1 MDKRVEIISTVSRR
15 RRWTIEEQ
23 VAILDEAS
31 QPSASITAVADRHG
45 ISRNLIYL
53 WRRQARE
60 GSMPGVTVGNGVS
73 SFVAVRVGESIDKSP
88 QNVPQRLPAQAER
101 GRSRLVSSGLIEI
114 ALSNGRVVKVEESID
129 PGILARII
137 AALDGGA

>member
-1 MDKRVEIISTVSRR
+1 MDKRVEIISTVARR
-15 RRWTIEEQ
+15 RRWTIEEK

-31 QPSASITAVADRHG
+31 QPRASITAVADRHG

-60 GSMPGVTVGNGVS
+60 GSMPGVTVSNGAQS
-73 SFVAVRVGESIDKSP
+73 PFVAVQVADRSP
-88 QNVPQRLPAQAER
+88 TQNAPQRLPAPV
-101 GRSRLVSSGLIEI
+101 GRRRFGLIEI

-129 PGILARII
+129 PATLSRIV
-137 AALDGGA
+137 AALDGSA

>member
-15 RRWTIEEQ
+15 RRWTIEEK

-31 QPSASITAVADRHG
+31 QLRASITAVADRHG

-60 GSMPGVTVGNGVS
+60 GSMPGVTVSNGAQS
-73 SFVAVRVGESIDKSP
+73 PFVAVQVADR
-88 QNVPQRLPAQAER
+88 AER
-101 GRSRLVSSGLIEI
+101 VTGCYSLSARPMPKDGRTKMEI
-114 ALSNGRVVKVEESID
+114 F
-129 PGILARII
+129 ARS
-137 AALDGGA
+137 ARTC

>member
-1 MDKRVEIISTVSRR
+1 MDKRVEIISTVARR
-15 RRWTIEEQ
+15 RRWTIEEK

-31 QPSASITAVADRHG
+31 QARASITAIADRHG

-60 GSMPGVTVGNGVS
+60 GSMPGVTVSNGAQS
-73 SFVAVRVGESIDKSP
+73 PFVAVQVADRAEKA
-88 QNVPQRLPAQAER
+88 PQRLPVPV
-101 GRSRLVSSGLIEI
+101 GRRRPGLIEI

-129 PGILARII
+129 PAMLSRIV
-137 AALDGGA
+137 AALDGGT

>member
-1 MDKRVEIISTVSRR
+1 MDKRVEIISTVARR
-15 RRWTIEEQ
+15 RRWTIEEK

-31 QPSASITAVADRHG
+31 QSRASIAAVADRHG

-60 GSMPGVTVGNGVS
+60 GAMAGVTMSNGGA
-73 SFVAVRVGESIDKSP
+73 SFVAVRVAESIDKTPP
-88 QNVPQRLPAQAER
+88 QTVPQRLPASA
-101 GRSRLVSSGLIEI
+101 GRRRSGLIEI
-114 ALSNGRVVKVEESID
+114 GLSNGRVVKVEESID

>member
-1 MDKRVEIISTVSRR
+1 MDKRVEIISTVARR
-15 RRWTIEEQ
+15 RRWTIEEK
-23 VAILDEAS
+23 VSILDEAS
-31 QPSASITAVADRHG
+31 QPGASITAIADRHG

-60 GSMPGVTVGNGVS
+60 GSMPGVTVSNGAAS
-73 SFVAVRVGESIDKSP
+73 PFVAVRVADGAEEAAAR
-88 QNVPQRLPAQAER
+88 NVPQRLPTPV
-101 GRSRLVSSGLIEI
+101 GRRRPGLIEI

-129 PGILARII
+129 PATLSRIV

>member
-15 RRWTIEEQ
+15 RRWTIEEK

-31 QPSASITAVADRHG
+31 QPRASITAVADRHG

-60 GSMPGVTVGNGVS
+60 GSMPGVTVSNGAQS
-73 SFVAVRVGESIDKSP
+73 PFVAVQVADRAERAP
-88 QNVPQRLPAQAER
+88 AQNAPQRLPVPF
-101 GRSRLVSSGLIEI
+101 GRRRPGLIEI

-129 PGILARII
+129 PAMLSRIV

>member
-15 RRWTIEEQ
+15 RRWTIEEK

-31 QPSASITAVADRHG
+31 QLRASITAVADRHG

-60 GSMPGVTVGNGVS
+60 GSMPGVTVNNGAQS
-73 SFVAVRVGESIDKSP
+73 PFVAVRVADSADKAPAQSA
-88 QNVPQRLPAQAER
+88 PQRLPAPV
-101 GRSRLVSSGLIEI
+101 GRRRCGLIEI
-114 ALSNGRVVKVEESID
+114 ALWNGRVVKVEE
-129 PGILARII
+129 GINPAT
-137 AALDGGA
+137 

>member
-1 MDKRVEIISTVSRR
+1 MDKRVEIISTVARR
-15 RRWTIEEQ
+15 RRWTIEEK

-31 QPSASITAVADRHG
+31 QPHASITAVADRHG

-60 GSMPGVTVGNGVS
+60 GSMPGVTVSNGAQS
-73 SFVAVRVGESIDKSP
+73 PFVAVQVADRSP
-88 QNVPQRLPAQAER
+88 TQNAPQRLPVPV
-101 GRSRLVSSGLIEI
+101 GRRRPGLIEI

-129 PGILARII
+129 PTMLSRIV
-137 AALDGGA
+137 AALDGGT

>member
-1 MDKRVEIISTVSRR
+1 MDKRVEIISTVARR
-15 RRWTIEEQ
+15 RRWTIEEK

-31 QPSASITAVADRHG
+31 QPGASITAVADRHG

-60 GSMPGVTVGNGVS
+60 GSMPGVTVSNAAPS
-73 SFVAVRVGESIDKSP
+73 SFVAVQVADRADEAPP
-88 QNVPQRLPAQAER
+88 QNVPQRLPAAV
-101 GRSRLVSSGLIEI
+101 GRRRSGLIEI

-129 PGILARII
+129 PETLSRII
-137 AALDGGA
+137 AAL

>member
-1 MDKRVEIISTVSRR
+1 MDKRVEIISTVARR
-15 RRWTIEEQ
+15 RRWTIEEK

-31 QPSASITAVADRHG
+31 QPRASITAVADRHG

-60 GSMPGVTVGNGVS
+60 GSMPGVTVSNGAQS
-73 SFVAVRVGESIDKSP
+73 PFVAVQVADRSPTQNAPQCLPVPVG
-88 QNVPQRLPAQAER
+88 
-101 GRSRLVSSGLIEI
+101 GRRPGLIEI

-129 PGILARII
+129 PAMLSRIV
-137 AALDGGA
+137 AALDGGM

>member
-1 MDKRVEIISTVSRR
+1 MDKRVEIISTVARR
-15 RRWTIEEQ
+15 RRWTIEEK

-31 QPSASITAVADRHG
+31 QRGASITAVADRHG

-60 GSMPGVTVGNGVS
+60 GSMPGVTVS
-73 SFVAVRVGESIDKSP
+73 SGAQSPFVAVQVEDRAP
-88 QNVPQRLPAQAER
+88 TQNAPQRLPVPV
-101 GRSRLVSSGLIEI
+101 GRRRPGLVEI

-129 PGILARII
+129 PGMLSRIV
-137 AALDGGA
+137 AALDGGT